1 MMEIPTYWRVLHDCG
16 HEQVHD
22 LTNKPPGGRNR
33 VASWLARRS
42 CSVCQTALRVEL
54 AAKDRREQRRW
65 DRLDEIELWEHRVD
79 MPELYGSV
87 KAATWAREVRFR
99 LLEGAA
105 THFREKGWGET
116 EFILRVELPA
126 TEIATASWWIEHR
139 ETAAANVEK
148 DVTAGLALIPVRTTG
163 DVKTEQEREKE
174 NQ

>member
-1 MMEIPTYWRVLHDCG
+1 MEIPTHWRVLHDCG

-22 LTNKPPGGRNR
+22 LTNKPSGGRNR

-42 CSVCQTALRVEL
+42 CSACQAALRVEL
-54 AAKDRREQRRW
+54 AAKGRREQRRR
-65 DRLDEIELWEHRVD
+65 DRLREIELWEHRVD
-79 MPELYGSV
+79 MPELYGTV

-99 LLEGAA
+99 LLESAA

-126 TEIATASWWIEHR
+126 TEIVTASWWIEHR
-139 ETAAANVEK
+139 ETAAVDVEK
-148 DVTAGLALIPVRTTG
+148 DVNAALALIPVRTTG
-163 DVKTEQEREKE
+163 DVRTEQEREKE